1 MQIETNEASKKI
13 DPYCCNIK
21 ALISGKLET
30 VGHVLR
36 EVSRDV
42 FFFIGE
48 EGGRVDGFMLP
59 TRYRPSSILSGGL
72 EIPLILTFRSLR
84 YNTHHNM
91 KDFMTKLYCYDHEP
105 DNVESESDD
114 ETHIDIKDNTV
125 VVESDSEVAA
135 PKTKKRKIP
144 IVHSSDDSKGE
155 KSDIEEGKKTKTK
168 FMVSDSEVSQTVNPN
183 TNRFAT
189 KTRKATESLDIDIGM
204 NMNVE
209 NNITSE

>member
-1 MQIETNEASKKI
+1 MRYKS
-13 DPYCCNIK
+13 
-21 ALISGKLET
+21 LISGNLET
-30 VGHVLR
+30 VGHILR

-114 ETHIDIKDNTV
+114 ETRIDIKGNTV
-125 VVESDSEVAA
+125 VVESDSEVAVA
-135 PKTKKRKIP
+135 KAKKRKIT
-144 IVHSSDDSKGE
+144 ILHSSDDSEEE
-155 KSDIEEGKKTKTK
+155 KSDTEEGKKTKTK
-168 FMVSDSEVSQTVNPN
+168 FMESDSEISQTVNVN

-189 KTRKATESLDIDIGM
+189 KTQKVTESLDIDIGM